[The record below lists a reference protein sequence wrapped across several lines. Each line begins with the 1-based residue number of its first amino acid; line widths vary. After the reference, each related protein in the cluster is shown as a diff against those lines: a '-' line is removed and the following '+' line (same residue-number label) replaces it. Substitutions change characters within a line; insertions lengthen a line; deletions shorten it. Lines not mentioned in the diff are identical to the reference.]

1 VSVKQTRLINVLYTA
16 HNYDQ
21 FYWAHRVQQLGVGV
35 SSSTRDDI
43 TVDCLV
49 QALREAL
56 QPEVKT
62 RAREVASTAL
72 YAAGQLTPPSVSADY
87 PIPRKRGSSASRN
100 PSPMRLKAATVNRM
114 ASPGKS
120 DSQGWVAL

>member
-49 QALREAL
+49 QALREAW

-62 RAREVASTAL
+62 RAREIASTAL
-72 YAAGQLTPPSVSADY
+72 YAAGQLTPLRSARITPSHANAD
-87 PIPRKRGSSASRN
+87 PARR
-100 PSPMRLKAATVNRM
+100 ATHH
-114 ASPGKS
+114 
-120 DSQGWVAL
+120 Q